1 MCVHK
6 MFRPGAAALLLMWI
20 STPANAASGG
30 LEIFPASREDLLI
43 LLGLIALFLLLVR
56 PANRL
61 LFAPLLDMLDARD
74 RMIAGEREK
83 AQELNSRGDL
93 LKERYEGEVFAAR
106 NQADALRE
114 EVLGAA
120 RVEQGAL
127 LEAARGDTEQEITR
141 SRAQLANSVQR
152 TGAELQGESE
162 HLARDI
168 AAQVLGRPLS

>member
-1 MCVHK
+1 MCVPE
-6 MFRPGAAALLLMWI
+6 MFRPGAASLLVWMAA
-20 STPANAASGG
+20 PANAASGG

-43 LLGLIALFLLLVR
+43 LLGLIAFFLILIR

-83 AQELNSRGDL
+83 AQDLTSRGDL
-93 LKERYEGEVFAAR
+93 LKERYEDAVGAAR
-106 NQADALRE
+106 DQADALRE

-120 RVEQGAL
+120 RAEQGAL

-141 SRAQLANSVQR
+141 SRAQLADSVQR
-152 TGAELQGESE
+152 AGAELQGESE
-162 HLARDI
+162 HLAREI